1 MEIVYIYIY
10 VSKGGGGGGSH
21 CLAFNWVSTLGQRN
35 KSGRITTRE
44 VYVSNGFVE
53 QYTILSH
60 IYLYYKLNIPRRN
73 CNLQLN
79 LRVVKSRFFTPISYN
94 AHIIYTLLI

>member
-1 MEIVYIYIY
+1 MY
-10 VSKGGGGGGSH
+10 VSKGGGGGGGGGSH

-53 QYTILSH
+53 QYKILSPYIPIIQARH
-60 IYLYYKLNIPRRN
+60 SAKKL
-73 CNLQLN
+73 
-79 LRVVKSRFFTPISYN
+79 
-94 AHIIYTLLI
+94 

>member
-1 MEIVYIYIY
+1 MY
-10 VSKGGGGGGSH
+10 VSKDGGGGSGSGGGSH

-53 QYTILSH
+53 QYKILSH
-60 IYLYYKLNIPRRN
+60 IYL
-73 CNLQLN
+73 
-79 LRVVKSRFFTPISYN
+79 
-94 AHIIYTLLI
+94 